1 MGRVDNAWRH
11 RDIVREDCPNLP
23 SSYLDRFYVDSAV
36 FNSEALSFLV
46 KKMGEDK
53 VLLGSDTPFPLG
65 EQEIG
70 DMVLQSDLTDS
81 QKHKVLASN
90 AEQFFNI

>member
-1 MGRVDNAWRH
+1 MGRVDNAQRH

-36 FNSEALSFLV
+36 FDPEALSFLV

-53 VLLGSDTPFPLG
+53 VSLGSDTPFPLG

-81 QKHKVLASN
+81 QKQKVLASN